1 MRGPVLLILLL
12 SCLSV
17 QSLLA
22 QDREV
27 LPASPFSWTGQPAP
41 LGPLGAI
48 NTDRPDFTD
57 ASTTVG
63 LGVLQLETGYTFTK
77 SSDTESHSWG
87 EPMIRYGVLA
97 NWIELR
103 MAVAPVTERS
113 TSTRSGIEDL
123 YLGVKLALTQ
133 QDGLLPGVAVVPQMT
148 VPTGSAKFSADRVL
162 PGVNLLYGWDLSDA
176 LSMDASTHLNLAVDD
191 DAHSYVAWA
200 QSLSVGLSL
209 TSKLSSFFEW
219 YALFPVSSATAM
231 TEHYLDAGLAYALS
245 DDLQIDFRVGKGLND
260 ASDDYFVGTGLAIR
274 FK

>member
-1 MRGPVLLILLL
+1 MRGPVLLASLL
-12 SCLSV
+12 SCLPA

-27 LPASPFSWTGQPAP
+27 SPASLFSWTGQPAP
-41 LGPLGAI
+41 LGPLGDI

-57 ASTTVG
+57 ASSTVG

-77 SSDTESHSWG
+77 ASGTESHSWG

-113 TSTRSGIEDL
+113 TTTRSGIEDL
-123 YLGVKLALTQ
+123 SLGVKLTLMQ
-133 QDGLLPGVAVVPQMT
+133 QDGLLPGLAVVPQMT

-162 PGVNLLYGWDLSDA
+162 PGINLLYGWDLSDA

-191 DAHSYVAWA
+191 DARSYTEWA
-200 QSLSVGLSL
+200 QSLSLGLSL
-209 TSKLSSFFEW
+209 TENLSSFFEW
-219 YALFPVSSATAM
+219 YALFPVSSATAS
-231 TEHYLDAGLAYALS
+231 TEHYLDVGLTYALS
-245 DDLQIDFRVGKGLND
+245 GDLQIDLRVGRGLND
-260 ASDDYFVGTGLAIR
+260 ASDDYFVGTGLAFR

>member
-1 MRGPVLLILLL
+1 MRGPVLLASLL
-12 SCLSV
+12 SCLPA

-27 LPASPFSWTGQPAP
+27 LPASLFSWTGRPAP
-41 LGPLGAI
+41 LGPLGDI

-57 ASTTVG
+57 ASSTVG

-77 SSDTESHSWG
+77 AGGTESHSWG

-113 TSTRSGIEDL
+113 TTTRSGIEDL
-123 YLGVKLALTQ
+123 SLGVKLTLMQ
-133 QDGLLPGVAVVPQMT
+133 QDGLLPGLAVVPQMT

-162 PGVNLLYGWDLSDA
+162 PGINLLYGWDLSDA

-191 DAHSYVAWA
+191 DAHSYTEWA
-200 QSLSVGLSL
+200 QSLSLGLSL
-209 TSKLSSFFEW
+209 TENLSSFFEW
-219 YALFPVSSATAM
+219 YALFPVSSATAS
-231 TEHYLDAGLAYALS
+231 TEHYLDVGLTYALS
-245 DDLQIDFRVGKGLND
+245 GDLQIDLRVGKGLND
-260 ASDDYFVGTGLAIR
+260 ASDDYFVGTGLAFR

>member
-1 MRGPVLLILLL
+1 MRGPVLLVLLL
-12 SCLSV
+12 SCLPV

-27 LPASPFSWTGQPAP
+27 LPASLFAWTGQPAP
-41 LGPLGAI
+41 LGPLGGI

-77 SSDTESHSWG
+77 SSGTESHSWG

-123 YLGVKLALTQ
+123 YLGVKLALMQ
-133 QDGLLPGVAVVPQMT
+133 QDGLLPGLAVVPQMT

-162 PGVNLLYGWDLSDA
+162 PGINLLYGWDLSDA
-176 LSMDASTHLNLAVDD
+176 LSMEASTHLNLAVDD
-191 DAHSYVAWA
+191 DAKSYTQWA

-209 TSKLSSFFEW
+209 NEKLSSFFEW
-219 YALFPVSSATAM
+219 YALFPVSSATAS
-231 TEHYLDAGLAYALS
+231 TEHYLDVGLAYALG
-245 DDLQIDFRVGKGLND
+245 DDLQIDVRVGKGLND
-260 ASDDYFVGTGLAIR
+260 ASDDYFAGTGLAFR

>member
-1 MRGPVLLILLL
+1 MRGPVLLASLL
-12 SCLSV
+12 SCLPA

-22 QDREV
+22 QDRED
-27 LPASPFSWTGQPAP
+27 LPASLFSWAGRPAT
-41 LGPLGAI
+41 LGPLGDI

-57 ASTTVG
+57 ASSTVG

-77 SSDTESHSWG
+77 ASGTESHSWG

-113 TSTRSGIEDL
+113 TTTRSGIEDL
-123 YLGVKLALTQ
+123 SLGVKLTLMQ
-133 QDGLLPGVAVVPQMT
+133 QDGLLPGLAVVPQMT

-162 PGVNLLYGWDLSDA
+162 PGINLLYGWDLSDA

-191 DAHSYVAWA
+191 DAHSYTEWA
-200 QSLSVGLSL
+200 QSLSLGLSL
-209 TSKLSSFFEW
+209 TENLSSFFEW
-219 YALFPVSSATAM
+219 YALFPVSSATASI
-231 TEHYLDAGLAYALS
+231 EHYLDVGLTCALS
-245 DDLQIDFRVGKGLND
+245 GDLQIDLRVGRGLND
-260 ASDDYFVGTGLAIR
+260 ASDDYFVGTGLAFR